1 MARNELAVFTNMFMI
16 TDGEVSMLTYKID
29 NDLLLRLFTEDDAD
43 EFFQLTI
50 QSKNYLKK
58 WLGWLENIKSVDDI
72 TANIKS
78 RYKELE
84 ENNGYPIN
92 FAIIYKGKIAGTIGF
107 NTIDKGNRIG
117 TIGYWLG
124 EDYQGK
130 GIMSKTFQAVINYGF
145 TDLKMSRIEVRIASK
160 NYKSRAIPERFGFQQ
175 EILIR
180 DAEWLYDHYVDHV
193 VYGLLAS
200 DWQ

>member
-1 MARNELAVFTNMFMI
+1 MARNELAVFTNMFMF

-117 TIGYWLG
+117 KIGYWLG

-145 TDLKMSRIEVRIASK
+145 TDLKMNRIEVRIASK

-175 EILIR
+175 ESLIR